1 MMKKYILPAIA
12 LLALASP
19 VFAAQKKKDGGQYA
33 NRGVAITD
41 SRRTGLGLEYTSFD
55 VEAGDLTTWS
65 TGVMY
70 ASEFWKTKGGT
81 ILTLRLR
88 AMYGQGEFEFGDL
101 SEDVTTMEI
110 GAGLDANYAIGEKTT
125 AFVGPRIG
133 YGQLGYDDGEDINL
147 MKYGVAAGI
156 RYQLENQTSHIEFGI
171 SHMWNDADGGDVGTS
186 NSVYGAVYWE
196 F

>member
-1 MMKKYILPAIA
+1 MKNNVLLAVA
-12 LLALASP
+12 LLTLASP
-19 VFAAQKKKDGGQYA
+19 VFAAQKKNAGEQYTKQ
-33 NRGVAITD
+33 GVAITD

-55 VEAGDLTTWS
+55 VDAGDLSTWA

-81 ILTLRLR
+81 VLTLRLN
-88 AMYGQGEFEFGDL
+88 AMYGQGEWEIGGG
-101 SEDVTTMEI
+101 SSDVTTMEI
-110 GAGLDANYAIGEKTT
+110 GAGLDANYTIGEKTT

-133 YGQLGYDDGEDINL
+133 YGQMGFDGGDDVNI
-147 MKYGVAAGI
+147 MKYGVAAGV

-171 SHMWNDADGGDVGTS
+171 SHMWNDADEGDVGTS
-186 NSVYGAVYWE
+186 NSVFGAFYWE